1 MWKWGFISSV
11 GKASDKWAI
20 VIEIS
25 RSCIQK
31 SQVKIGVNLVILS
44 CSKVKCVSKFPH
56 FSLES
61 NTATDSLYK
70 CILISSFMAGFFS
83 MRMLQNPEMAPDR
96 VCHSQITRKFI
107 IFFAGV

>member
-11 GKASDKWAI
+11 GKACDKWAI

-31 SQVKIGVNLVILS
+31 SQVKIGVNVVILS
-44 CSKVKCVSKFPH
+44 CSTVKYVSKFPH

-61 NTATDSLYK
+61 NAATDSLCK
-70 CILISSFMAGFFS
+70 CILISSFMAEFFS
-83 MRMLQNPEMAPDR
+83 MRMLQNPEMAPAR
-96 VCHSQITRKFI
+96 VCHLQINRNFFF
-107 IFFAGV
+107 FFAVV